1 MVIQTEDNLAV
12 GHDSSLLEDE
22 AAKKFLNSDHRS
34 MAVIADDLAIK
45 EENMR
50 QAVRRI
56 QLRNIKSHVQ
66 LTTLP
71 QIV

>member
-56 QLRNIKSHVQ
+56 
-66 LTTLP
+66 
-71 QIV
+71 